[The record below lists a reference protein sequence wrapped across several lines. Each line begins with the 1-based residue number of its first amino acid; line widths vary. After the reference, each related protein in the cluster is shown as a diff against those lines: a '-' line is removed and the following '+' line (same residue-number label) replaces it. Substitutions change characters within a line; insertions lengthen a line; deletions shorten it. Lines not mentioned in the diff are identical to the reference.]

1 MSNFSYE
8 MLAKL
13 MKRAI
18 DTNQL
23 ASKPSSQQ
31 EFQQLV
37 ISWAD
42 LILPNAT
49 DKNLQEAFAAV
60 GEGKYGPYKISVT
73 VLNQAINEARRKRV
87 RDWLERSRIAI
98 DFDPPCERSLLYKK
112 VFYDCIAGGGSDTAA
127 DQHGRQALERAD
139 KYYETNK
146 KVIWR
151 DILNK
156 TEASLKAGSF
166 SQPTLALPSARKK
179 AQYLAAAGD
188 FVTMIPESGHKRQL
202 TAGPETVTADTETAS
217 NEDVERLRASQAA
230 IEAVRRKL
238 SLQAVEERHK
248 QERLRK
254 KRDENFQRITGIDP
268 ATIGP
273 QR

>member
-8 MLAKL
+8 TLAKL

-18 DTNQL
+18 DANQL

-37 ISWAD
+37 MSWAE
-42 LILPNAT
+42 LILPCAT
-49 DKNLQEAFAAV
+49 DKNLQEAFVAV
-60 GEGKYGPYKISVT
+60 GEGKYGSYKISAT
-73 VLNQAINEARRKRV
+73 VLNQAINEARCKRL
-87 RDWLERSRIAI
+87 RDWLERSCIAI
-98 DFDPPCERSLLYKK
+98 DFRPPYERELLYTK
-112 VFYDCIAGGGSDTAA
+112 VFYDHIAGGGSDTAA
-127 DQHGRQALERAD
+127 DQYGRQALERAD

-146 KVIWR
+146 GVIWR

-166 SQPTLALPSARKK
+166 NQPTLVLPSARKK
-179 AQYLAAAGD
+179 AQYLAAAND

-202 TAGPETVTADTETAS
+202 TAGPETTS
-217 NEDVERLRASQAA
+217 NEDVECLRASQAA

-238 SLQAVEERHK
+238 SLQAVEERKK

-254 KRDENFQRITGIDP
+254 KRDERFQLFTGIDP
-268 ATIGP
+268 ATVGP

>member
-8 MLAKL
+8 TLAKL

-18 DTNQL
+18 DANQL

-37 ISWAD
+37 ASWAE
-42 LILPNAT
+42 LILPCAT
-49 DKNLQEAFAAV
+49 DKNLQEAFVAV
-60 GEGKYGPYKISVT
+60 SEGKYGSYKISAT
-73 VLNQAINEARRKRV
+73 VLNQAIDEARRKRV

-98 DFDPPCERSLLYKK
+98 DFRPPYERELLYTK
-112 VFYDCIAGGGSDTAA
+112 VFYDHIAGGGSDTAA

-146 KVIWR
+146 EVTWR

-166 SQPTLALPSARKK
+166 NQPTLALPSARKK

-188 FVTMIPESGHKRQL
+188 FVTMIPEAGQKRQL

-230 IEAVRRKL
+230 VEAVRRKL
-238 SLQAVEERHK
+238 SLQAVEERRK
-248 QERLRK
+248 QERLRQ

-268 ATIGP
+268 ATVGP

>member
-8 MLAKL
+8 TLAKL

-18 DTNQL
+18 DVNQL

-37 ISWAD
+37 ASWAD

-49 DKNLQEAFAAV
+49 DKNLQEAFVAV
-60 GEGKYGPYKISVT
+60 SEGRYGSYKISAT
-73 VLNQAINEARRKRV
+73 VLNQAIDEARRKRV

-98 DFDPPCERSLLYKK
+98 DFRPPYERELLYTK
-112 VFYDCIAGGGSDTAA
+112 VFYDHIAGGGSDTAA

-146 KVIWR
+146 ETTWR
-151 DILNK
+151 DILSK

-166 SQPTLALPSARKK
+166 SQPALALPSARKK
-179 AQYLAAAGD
+179 AQYLAAARD
-188 FVTMIPESGHKRQL
+188 LVTMIPEAGQKRQL
-202 TAGPETVTADTETAS
+202 TAGTKATN
-217 NEDVERLRASQAA
+217 NEPVERSRASQAA
-230 IEAVRRKL
+230 IETVRRKL
-238 SLQAVEERHK
+238 SLQAVDERHK

-254 KRDENFQRITGIDP
+254 NLDENFQRITGIDP

>member
-98 DFDPPCERSLLYKK
+98 DFDPPYERSVLYKK

-188 FVTMIPESGHKRQL
+188 FVTMIPEAGQKRQL
-202 TAGPETVTADTETAS
+202 TAGTQTAS
-217 NEDVERLRASQAA
+217 NEPVERPRAVQAA
-230 IEAVRRKL
+230 IEAARRKM
-238 SLQAVEERHK
+238 SLHAEEERRK
-248 QERLRK
+248 QERLRQNLDG
-254 KRDENFQRITGIDP
+254 RFQRLTGIDP
-268 ATIGP
+268 TTIGP

>member
-8 MLAKL
+8 TLAKL

-18 DTNQL
+18 DANQL

-37 ISWAD
+37 ASWAE
-42 LILPNAT
+42 LILPCAT
-49 DKNLQEAFAAV
+49 DKNLQEAFVAV
-60 GEGKYGPYKISVT
+60 SEGKYGSYKISAT
-73 VLNQAINEARRKRV
+73 VLNQAIDEARRKRV

-98 DFDPPCERSLLYKK
+98 DFDPPYERELLYRK

-127 DQHGRQALERAD
+127 DQHGRQALERANE
-139 KYYETNK
+139 YFATNHE
-146 KVIWR
+146 ITWR
-151 DILNK
+151 DILNQ

-166 SQPTLALPSARKK
+166 RRPELALPSSRAKDNYLVSAR
-179 AQYLAAAGD
+179 D
-188 FVTMIPESGHKRQL
+188 IVTMIPEAGQKRQL
-202 TAGPETVTADTETAS
+202 TAGPQTAS
-217 NEDVERLRASQAA
+217 NEPVERPRAVQAA
-230 IEAVRRKL
+230 IEAARREI
-238 SLQAVEERHK
+238 SLQTAERCRK
-248 QERLRK
+248 EERLRQQ
-254 KRDENFQRITGIDP
+254 RDGRFQRLTGIDP

>member
-8 MLAKL
+8 TLAKL

-18 DTNQL
+18 DANQL

-37 ISWAD
+37 ASWAE
-42 LILPNAT
+42 LILPCAT
-49 DKNLQEAFAAV
+49 DKNLQEAFVAV
-60 GEGKYGPYKISVT
+60 GEGRYGSYKISAT
-73 VLNQAINEARRKRV
+73 VLNQAIDEARRKHV

-98 DFDPPCERSLLYKK
+98 DFRPPYERELLYTK
-112 VFYDCIAGGGSDTAA
+112 VFYDHIAGGGSDTAA

-146 KVIWR
+146 EVTWR
-151 DILNK
+151 DLLNK

-166 SQPTLALPSARKK
+166 NQPTLALPSARKK
-179 AQYLAAAGD
+179 AQYLTAADD

-202 TAGPETVTADTETAS
+202 TAGTETAS
-217 NEDVERLRASQAA
+217 NEDVERLHASRAAV
-230 IEAVRRKL
+230 EAVRRKL

-254 KRDENFQRITGIDP
+254 KRDERFQRITGIDP

>member
-8 MLAKL
+8 TLAKL

-18 DTNQL
+18 DANQL
-23 ASKPSSQQ
+23 ASKPSNQQ

-37 ISWAD
+37 ASWAE

-49 DKNLQEAFAAV
+49 DKNLQEAFVAV
-60 GEGKYGPYKISVT
+60 SEGKYGSYKISAT

-98 DFDPPCERSLLYKK
+98 DFRPPYERELLYTK
-112 VFYDCIAGGGSDTAA
+112 VFYDHIAGGSSDTAA

-146 KVIWR
+146 EVTWR

-156 TEASLKAGSF
+156 TEASLNAGSF
-166 SQPTLALPSARKK
+166 SQPALALPSARKK
-179 AQYLAAAGD
+179 AQYLAAARD
-188 FVTMIPESGHKRQL
+188 LVTIIPEAGRKRQL
-202 TAGPETVTADTETAS
+202 TAGTKATS
-217 NEDVERLRASQAA
+217 NEPVERPHASQAA
-230 IEAVRRKL
+230 IETVRRKL
-238 SLQAVEERHK
+238 SLQAVEERRK
-248 QERLRK
+248 KERLRQQ
-254 KRDENFQRITGIDP
+254 RDEYFQRVTGIDP
-268 ATIGP
+268 TTIGP

>member
-37 ISWAD
+37 VSWAD

-49 DKNLQEAFAAV
+49 DKNLQEAFAAI
-60 GEGKYGPYKISVT
+60 GESKYGPYKISVT
-73 VLNQAINEARRKRV
+73 VLNQAIDEARRKRV

-98 DFDPPCERSLLYKK
+98 DFRPPYERELLYKK
-112 VFYDCIAGGGSDTAA
+112 VFYDHIAGGGSDTAA
-127 DQHGRQALERAD
+127 DQHGMQALERAD

-146 KVIWR
+146 EVIWR

-166 SQPTLALPSARKK
+166 NQPTLALPSARKK
-179 AQYLAAAGD
+179 AQYLTAADD

-202 TAGPETVTADTETAS
+202 TAGTETVTAGPETAS
-217 NEDVERLRASQAA
+217 NEDVERLHASRAAV
-230 IEAVRRKL
+230 EAVRHKL

-254 KRDENFQRITGIDP
+254 KRDERFQLLTGIDP

>member
-8 MLAKL
+8 TLAKL

-18 DTNQL
+18 DVNQL
-23 ASKPSSQQ
+23 ASKANSQQ

-37 ISWAD
+37 VSWAE

-60 GEGKYGPYKISVT
+60 GEGKHGPYKISVA
-73 VLNQAINEARRKRV
+73 VLNQAIDEARRKRLK
-87 RDWLERSRIAI
+87 DWLERSRIAI
-98 DFDPPCERSLLYKK
+98 DFRPPYERTLLYTK
-112 VFYDCIAGGGSDTAA
+112 VFYDYIAGGGSDTAA

-139 KYYETNK
+139 TYYETNEETT
-146 KVIWR
+146 WR

-166 SQPTLALPSARKK
+166 NQPALPLPSSRTKDN
-179 AQYLAAAGD
+179 YLVSSRD
-188 FVTMIPESGHKRQL
+188 LVTMIPEAGRKRQL
-202 TAGPETVTADTETAS
+202 TAGTKATS
-217 NEDVERLRASQAA
+217 NEPVERPRASQAA
-230 IEAVRRKL
+230 IETVRRKL
-238 SLQAVEERHK
+238 SLQAVEERRK
-248 QERLRK
+248 KERLRK
-254 KRDENFQRITGIDP
+254 NLDENFQRITGIDP

>member
-8 MLAKL
+8 TLAKL

-18 DTNQL
+18 DANQL

-37 ISWAD
+37 ASWAE
-42 LILPNAT
+42 LILPCAT
-49 DKNLQEAFAAV
+49 DKNLQEAFVAV
-60 GEGKYGPYKISVT
+60 SEGKYGSYKISAT
-73 VLNQAINEARRKRV
+73 VLNQAINEARCKHV

-98 DFDPPCERSLLYKK
+98 DFRPPYERELLYQK
-112 VFYDCIAGGGSDTAA
+112 VFYDHIAGGSSNIAA

-146 KVIWR
+146 EVTWR

-166 SQPTLALPSARKK
+166 NQPTLALPSARKK
-179 AQYLAAAGD
+179 DQYLAAAND
-188 FVTMIPESGHKRQL
+188 FVTMIPEAGQKRQL
-202 TAGPETVTADTETAS
+202 TAGPQTTS
-217 NEDVERLRASQAA
+217 NEPVERPRAVQAA
-230 IEAVRRKL
+230 IEAARCKM
-238 SLQAVEERHK
+238 SLQVAEERRK

-254 KRDENFQRITGIDP
+254 KRDERFQRITGIDP

>member
-8 MLAKL
+8 TLAKL

-18 DTNQL
+18 DANQL

-37 ISWAD
+37 ASWAE
-42 LILPNAT
+42 LILPCAT
-49 DKNLQEAFAAV
+49 DKNLQEAFVAV
-60 GEGKYGPYKISVT
+60 GEGKYGSYKISAT
-73 VLNQAINEARRKRV
+73 VLNQAIDEARRKRV

-98 DFDPPCERSLLYKK
+98 DFRPPYERELLYTK
-112 VFYDCIAGGGSDTAA
+112 VFYDHIAGGGSDTAA

-146 KVIWR
+146 EVTWR

-166 SQPTLALPSARKK
+166 NQPTLALPSARKK
-179 AQYLAAAGD
+179 AQYLAAAND

-202 TAGPETVTADTETAS
+202 TAGPETTS
-217 NEDVERLRASQAA
+217 NEDVERPCASQAA
-230 IEAVRRKL
+230 VEAVRRKL
-238 SLQAVEERHK
+238 SLQAVEERRK
-248 QERLRK
+248 QERLRQ
-254 KRDENFQRITGIDP
+254 KRDEHFQRITGIDP
-268 ATIGP
+268 ATVGP

>member
-8 MLAKL
+8 TLAKL

-18 DTNQL
+18 DANQL

-37 ISWAD
+37 ASWAE
-42 LILPNAT
+42 LILPCAT
-49 DKNLQEAFAAV
+49 DKNLQEAFVAV
-60 GEGKYGPYKISVT
+60 SEGKYGSYKISAT
-73 VLNQAINEARRKRV
+73 VLNQAIDEARRKRV
-87 RDWLERSRIAI
+87 RDWLERSHIAI
-98 DFDPPCERSLLYKK
+98 DFRPPYERELLYTK
-112 VFYDCIAGGGSDTAA
+112 VFYDHIAGGGSDTAA

-146 KVIWR
+146 EVIWR

-166 SQPTLALPSARKK
+166 NQPTLALPSARKK
-179 AQYLAAAGD
+179 AQYLTAAND
-188 FVTMIPESGHKRQL
+188 FVAMIPEAGQKRQL
-202 TAGPETVTADTETAS
+202 TAGPETTS
-217 NEDVERLRASQAA
+217 NEDVERLHASRAAV
-230 IEAVRRKL
+230 EAVRRKL

-254 KRDENFQRITGIDP
+254 KRDERFQRITGIDP

>member
-8 MLAKL
+8 TLAKL

-18 DTNQL
+18 DANQL

-37 ISWAD
+37 ASWAE
-42 LILPNAT
+42 LILPCAT
-49 DKNLQEAFAAV
+49 DKNLQEAFV
-60 GEGKYGPYKISVT
+60 EVSEGKYGSYKISAT
-73 VLNQAINEARRKRV
+73 VLNQAIDEARRKRV

-98 DFDPPCERSLLYKK
+98 DFRPPYERELLYTK
-112 VFYDCIAGGGSDTAA
+112 VFYDHIAGGGSDTAA
-127 DQHGRQALERAD
+127 DQYGRQALERANE
-139 KYYETNK
+139 YFATNRELT
-146 KVIWR
+146 WR
-151 DILNK
+151 DILNQ
-156 TEASLKAGSF
+156 TEASMKAGSF
-166 SQPTLALPSARKK
+166 RRPELALPSSRTKDNYLVSARD
-179 AQYLAAAGD
+179 L
-188 FVTMIPESGHKRQL
+188 VTSIPEAGQKRQL
-202 TAGPETVTADTETAS
+202 TAGPGTKTAS
-217 NEDVERLRASQAA
+217 SNEPVERPRASRAA
-230 IEAVRRKL
+230 VEAVRRKL

-254 KRDENFQRITGIDP
+254 KRDERFQRITGIDP

>member
-8 MLAKL
+8 TLAKL

-18 DTNQL
+18 DANQL

-37 ISWAD
+37 ASWAE
-42 LILPNAT
+42 LILPCAT
-49 DKNLQEAFAAV
+49 DKNLQEAFVAV
-60 GEGKYGPYKISVT
+60 GEGKYGSYKISAT
-73 VLNQAINEARRKRV
+73 VLNQAIDEARRKRV

-98 DFDPPCERSLLYKK
+98 DFRPPYERELLYTK
-112 VFYDCIAGGGSDTAA
+112 VFYDHIAGGGSDTAA

-146 KVIWR
+146 EVTWR

-166 SQPTLALPSARKK
+166 NQPTLALPSARKK
-179 AQYLAAAGD
+179 AQYLAAVND

-202 TAGPETVTADTETAS
+202 TAGPETTS
-217 NEDVERLRASQAA
+217 NEDMERLHASQAA

-238 SLQAVEERHK
+238 SLQAVEERRK
-248 QERLRK
+248 QERLRQ
-254 KRDENFQRITGIDP
+254 KRDEHFQRITGIDP
-268 ATIGP
+268 ATVGP